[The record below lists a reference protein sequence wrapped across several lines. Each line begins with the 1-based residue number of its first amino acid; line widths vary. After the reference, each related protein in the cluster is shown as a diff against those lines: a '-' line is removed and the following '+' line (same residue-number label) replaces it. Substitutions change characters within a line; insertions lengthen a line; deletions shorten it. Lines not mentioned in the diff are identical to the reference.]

1 MTLAPLDS
9 ADLSK
14 IKLVATDIDGTLTKN
29 QRFTPQL
36 ITALLQLQSANIA
49 VLLVTGRSAGWVSS
63 LSNYLP
69 VAGAIGENGGCYFSG
84 TTACQLLPNLKIK
97 EISKHRDKLAD
108 CFWQLQGTHTQLK
121 ESTDNRF
128 RLTDWTFDLT
138 QLEASD
144 LWEIG
149 AQCERWGWNFTYSTI
164 QGHIKLVTQSKATG
178 IRQVLKQ
185 HFPKLKPHQILTVG
199 DSPNDAAMFDPEM
212 FTQSVGVANVLH
224 YQEQMEHLPAYV
236 TTLPEVGGFGE
247 IVDRLVATA
256 VAESDVIN
264 ESGFDKIAS
273 YIERSLS

>member
-1 MTLAPLDS
+1 MTLAALDT

-29 QRFTPQL
+29 SQFTPQL
-36 ITALLQLQSANIA
+36 ITALLQLQSANIG

-69 VAGAIGENGGCYFSG
+69 VVGAIGENGGCYFSP
-84 TTACQLLPNLKIK
+84 TTDCQLLPHLKIK
-97 EISKHRDKLAD
+97 EINKHRDQLTD
-108 CFWQLQGTHTQLK
+108 CFWQLQGSHAKLQ
-121 ESTDNRF
+121 ESSDNRF
-128 RLTDWTFDLT
+128 RLTDWTFNID
-138 QLEASD
+138 QLSASD

-164 QGHIKLVTQSKATG
+164 QGHIKLATQSKAAG

-185 HFPKLKPHQILTVG
+185 HFPQVKPHQVLTVG
-199 DSPNDAAMFDPEM
+199 DSPNDAAMFDPEI
-212 FTQSVGVANVLH
+212 FPHSAGVANVLH

-236 TTLPEVGGFGE
+236 TTLPEVAGFGE
-247 IVDRLVATA
+247 IVDRLLACA
-256 VAESDVIN
+256 VSAPSDQDT
-264 ESGFDKIAS
+264 GFEKVTS

>member
-1 MTLAPLDS
+1 MNLAPLES

-84 TTACQLLPNLKIK
+84 TADCQLLSNLKIK

-108 CFWQLQGTHTQLK
+108 CFWQLQGTHAQLK

-128 RLTDWTFDLT
+128 RLTDWTFELA
-138 QLEASD
+138 QLDASD

-178 IRQVLKQ
+178 IKQVLKQ
-185 HFPKLKPHQILTVG
+185 HFPQIKPHQVLTVG
-199 DSPNDAAMFDPEM
+199 DSPNDAVMFDPEE
-212 FTQSVGVANVLH
+212 FAQSVGVANVQH
-224 YQEQMEHLPAYV
+224 YQDQMEYLPAYV
-236 TTLPEVGGFGE
+236 TNLPEVGGFGE
-247 IVDRLVATA
+247 IVDRLLACVKVESVAD
-256 VAESDVIN
+256 SK
-264 ESGFDKIAS
+264 FDQITS

>member
-1 MTLAPLDS
+1 MTLAPLAT

-29 QRFTPQL
+29 HRFTPQL

-84 TTACQLLPNLKIK
+84 AADCQLLPNLKIK

-108 CFWQLQGTHTQLK
+108 CFWQLQGTHAQLQ

-138 QLEASD
+138 QLDASD
-144 LWEIG
+144 LWEIA

-185 HFPKLKPHQILTVG
+185 HFPKLKPQQILTVG
-199 DSPNDAAMFDPEM
+199 DSPNDASMFDPEQ
-212 FTQSVGVANVLH
+212 FLHSVGVANVLH
-224 YQEQMEHLPAYV
+224 YQDQMEHLPAYV
-236 TTLPEVGGFGE
+236 TALPEVGGFGE
-247 IVDRLVATA
+247 IVDRLVAGAMTEPA
-256 VAESDVIN
+256 IN
-264 ESGFDKIAS
+264 NDSKFDKIAS